1 MGQFERRPSHV
12 GLEDVE
18 RTSETHDQDRSEQQ
32 HQPGPEAGP
41 QARSHRPR
49 RGEPTESNRHS
60 GSNGWNDPT
69 HPTTSSSTS
78 ESNLS
83 FANRMLASKHNLKLS
98 GFRGDSQ
105 SSQHPMHFMPQSSS
119 NSRASS
125 TKTSSSSLH
134 AMNEDTVSDSRLE
147 PSGSLSRSS
156 LVRRLSQQLELT
168 FGQSL
173 APKTNT
179 VNTTADFPVYPD
191 QSYAV
196 LQSQVHPTPYQP
208 FLRGRSSYPSPTENP
223 KPYEHHFTTNG
234 ARTVG
239 NTPISTPG
247 LFAGRSARTSP
258 SVGSDDEGYTFSPY
272 LHPTHLQPPKETHTA
287 EVERDLQTGNKL
299 INEYEILEELG
310 RGEHGKVKLG
320 RHLITKQPVA
330 IKIVQR
336 YSKRR
341 RLGKLGNPE
350 DKVKKEV
357 AILKKARHPNVV
369 SLLEVIDDPNRQKVY
384 IVLEYVENGEI
395 KWRKK
400 GVREVVQMDKRRLER
415 EKNGMADSPYFEEE
429 GQMIINNLQNQR
441 RRRELAR
448 ERHRSQAQNNH
459 RHLIPAWSLEHGGE
473 SDDESNPELA
483 LARSISQN
491 LSLQHDRTD
500 NADQYGQSPS
510 QSYNSTASEF
520 DRHMRDSVLA
530 AVEGSMYG
538 AYSDYPLERR
548 YSTASSL
555 LAYSSSDTDQF
566 SDDDDLSYVPCLTIE
581 EARSAFRDAVLGLE
595 YLHYQ
600 GIIHRDIKPANLLVT
615 AKGQVKISDF
625 GVSYLGRPIR
635 DEDEEQVTETDAA
648 ELDDARGEL
657 SKTVGTPAFYAPEL
671 CYSGDDYVDANGRGP
686 KITGAIDIWSLG
698 VTLYGMIFGR
708 LPFVSDDE
716 YSLFQNIGK
725 NDLFIPKKRLKPVE
739 VDSSKISADPRHGV
753 MNSNKRLDDEFVY
766 EDIDPMLEHLLRR
779 LLNKDP
785 QNRITIKGIK
795 THEWVL
801 QDLKEDPADWV
812 QKTDPQSKG
821 NRIQVSKEEVTS
833 AVSKV
838 PFVDRVKSLAKWLNP
853 RREGRGTPKR
863 PSSAA
868 GFSADSIASSRDS
881 SGASGGRRASLRGDE
896 DVLRPFRV
904 VREEHPLSQSVT
916 ASPDS
921 TPERSSYFDQ
931 APTSN
936 MADETPRALA
946 PERMSIMSTT
956 ASARTVRPMPSNKSF
971 TPPVKTTETLM
982 EEHVVPTT
990 NTGGTFT
997 GATHLRVDKV
1007 SQSDNDRLLSL
1018 DGAASETDGHAE
1030 PSVAWSTASATGQ
1043 VQVPIATVWE
1053 QHHRPHS
1060 QGNDFTRNPSSAG
1073 HRRNRSEQILPEVSD
1088 QSFRSAKETLLRQ
1101 VADHAGSE
1109 EEPATE
1115 TTPIENNDR
1124 SIEPSPTTSTHHL
1137 PSDGGLMTSPPSAA
1151 TISTTSIDECA
1162 SEMSQSV
1169 SHPSLPSIVSGVSSF
1184 SGEGLHTHIE
1194 EREKE
1199 LDVTPY
1205 VSPILRTGD
1214 TITPRNTKAAR
1225 SAHDKGYD
1233 RDCSDED
1240 IDSEDE
1246 GIVFGRKKRS
1256 T

>member
-1 MGQFERRPSHV
+1 MGQFERRPSHA

-18 RTSETHDQDRSEQQ
+18 RTSEIHDQDRSEQQ
-32 HQPGPEAGP
+32 QTGLEAGP
-41 QARSHRPR
+41 RAQSHHPR
-49 RGEPTESNRHS
+49 RGEPTESNRH
-60 GSNGWNDPT
+60 GGLNGLNGPT

-78 ESNLS
+78 ESSLS

-98 GFRGDSQ
+98 GLRGDSH
-105 SSQHPMHFMPQSSS
+105 SSHHPMHFMPQSSN

-125 TKTSSSSLH
+125 AKTSSSSLH
-134 AMNEDTVSDSRLE
+134 AMNEDTVADPRPE
-147 PSGSLSRSS
+147 PSSGLSRSS
-156 LVRRLSQQLELT
+156 LVRRLSQQLELS

-173 APKTNT
+173 IPKTNP

-196 LQSQVHPTPYQP
+196 LQSQVHPT
-208 FLRGRSSYPSPTENP
+208 
-223 KPYEHHFTTNG
+223 
-234 ARTVG
+234 
-239 NTPISTPG
+239 
-247 LFAGRSARTSP
+247 
-258 SVGSDDEGYTFSPY
+258 
-272 LHPTHLQPPKETHTA
+272 HTA

-299 INEYEILEELG
+299 INDYEVLEELG

-400 GVREVVQMDKRRLER
+400 GVREVVQMDKMRMER
-415 EKNGMADSPYFEEE
+415 EKTGQPDSPYFEEE
-429 GQMIINNLQNQR
+429 GQLIINNLQNQR
-441 RRRELAR
+441 KRRELAR
-448 ERHRSQAQNNH
+448 ERHRAQAQNNH

-491 LSLQHDRTD
+491 LALHHDRTD
-500 NADQYGQSPS
+500 SAEHGQSPS

-555 LAYSSSDTDQF
+555 FAYSSSEADQF

-581 EARSAFRDAVLGLE
+581 EARNAFRDAVLGLE

-725 NDLFIPKKRLKPVE
+725 SDLFIPKKRLKPVE
-739 VDSSKISADPRHGV
+739 FDSSKISADPRHGV
-753 MNSNKRLDDEFVY
+753 MNSNKRLEDEFVY
-766 EDIDPMLEHLLRR
+766 EDIDPLLDDLLRR

-821 NRIQVSKEEVTS
+821 NRIEVSKEEVTS

-853 RREGRGTPKR
+853 RREGRGHPKR

-868 GFSADSIASSRDS
+868 GSSADSIASSRDP
-881 SGASGGRRASLRGDE
+881 SGVSGGRRASLRGDE
-896 DVLRPFRV
+896 DILRPFRV

-931 APTSN
+931 APPYDVV
-936 MADETPRALA
+936 DETPRAYA
-946 PERMSIMSTT
+946 PERLSIMSTT
-956 ASARTVRPMPSNKSF
+956 ASAKTVRPSPSKKSL
-971 TPPVKTTETLM
+971 TPPAETTETLN
-982 EEHVVPTT
+982 EQHTVSTP
-990 NTGGTFT
+990 NIAGIFT
-997 GATHLRVDKV
+997 GATHHRADKA
-1007 SQSDNDRLLSL
+1007 DDDGLLSL

-1030 PSVAWSTASATGQ
+1030 PSIAWSTASATGH
-1043 VQVPIATVWE
+1043 VQVPVATVWE
-1053 QHHRPHS
+1053 QHERPHS
-1060 QGNDFTRNPSSAG
+1060 QGNGVTRSASSAG
-1073 HRRNRSEQILPEVSD
+1073 HRRNRSEQIPPEVSE
-1088 QSFRSAKETLLRQ
+1088 QSFRSTKEELLRQ
-1101 VADHAGSE
+1101 TADYTRSE
-1109 EEPATE
+1109 EGTATK
-1115 TTPIENNDR
+1115 TTPSDNNER

-1151 TISTTSIDECA
+1151 TISTTSVDECA

-1169 SHPSLPSIVSGVSSF
+1169 SHPSLPSIVSGASSF
-1184 SGEGLHTHIE
+1184 SGDGLHTHIE

-1199 LDVTPY
+1199 LDATPY

-1214 TITPRNTKAAR
+1214 TITPRNIKAAR

-1233 RDCSDED
+1233 CDCDDED
-1240 IDSEDE
+1240 VDSEDE
-1246 GIVFGRKKRS
+1246 GIVFGRKKPS

>member
-1 MGQFERRPSHV
+1 MGQFERRSSHA

-18 RTSETHDQDRSEQQ
+18 RTSETHDQDRFLTGLEQQ
-32 HQPGPEAGP
+32 PAQSQH
-41 QARSHRPR
+41 PR
-49 RGEPTESNRHS
+49 RGEPTETRHT
-60 GSNGWNDPT
+60 GLNG
-69 HPTTSSSTS
+69 PTTSSTS
-78 ESNLS
+78 ESSLS
-83 FANRMLASKHNLKLS
+83 FANRMRASKQGLKHS
-98 GFRGDSQ
+98 GSRGDSH
-105 SSQHPMHFMPQSSS
+105 HPMHFMPQSSN

-125 TKTSSSSLH
+125 AKTSSSSLH
-134 AMNEDTVSDSRLE
+134 TMSEDTVADPRPE
-147 PSGSLSRSS
+147 PSSGGLSRSS
-156 LVRRLSQQLELT
+156 LVRRLSQQLELS

-173 APKTNT
+173 VPKTQP
-179 VNTTADFPVYPD
+179 VNTTTDFPVYPD

-196 LQSQVHPTPYQP
+196 LQSQIHPPPYQP
-208 FLRGRSSYPSPTENP
+208 FLRGRSSYPSPTENIR
-223 KPYEHHFTTNG
+223 PYDHAFTTAG

-239 NTPISTPG
+239 NTPVSTPG

-299 INEYEILEELG
+299 INDYEVLEELG

-320 RHLITKQPVA
+320 RHLRTKQPVA

-400 GVREVVQMDKRRLER
+400 GVREIVQMDKRRIER
-415 EKNGMADSPYFEEE
+415 EKNGFPDSPFFEEE
-429 GQMIINNLQNQR
+429 GQQVVRSLMNQR

-448 ERHRSQAQNNH
+448 ERHRAQAQNNH

-491 LSLQHDRTD
+491 LTQHQDRMD
-500 NADQYGQSPS
+500 GVDHHGSPS
-510 QSYNSTASEF
+510 QSYNSSASEF
-520 DRHMRDSVLA
+520 DRHMRESVLA

-555 LAYSSSDTDQF
+555 FGYSSSEADHF

-581 EARSAFRDAVLGLE
+581 EARNAFRDAVLGLE

-635 DEDEEQVTETDAA
+635 DEDEEQISETDAA

-671 CYSGDDYVDANGRGP
+671 CYSGDDYVDASGKGP

-716 YSLFQNIGK
+716 YSLFQSIGK

-753 MNSNKRLDDEFVY
+753 MNSNKRLEDEFVY
-766 EDIDPMLEHLLRR
+766 EDIDPMLDDLLRR
-779 LLNKDP
+779 LLTKDP

-795 THEWVL
+795 THAWVL

-821 NRIQVSKEEVTS
+821 NRIEVSKEEVTS

-853 RREGRGTPKR
+853 RREGRSHPKR
-863 PSSAA
+863 PSSAT
-868 GFSADSIASSRDS
+868 GSSVESTSSRDS

-896 DVLRPFRV
+896 DILRPHRA

-916 ASPDS
+916 ASPDN
-921 TPERSSYFDQ
+921 TPGRPSYFDQ
-931 APTSN
+931 APASDV
-936 MADETPRALA
+936 AEETPRGHVT
-946 PERMSIMSTT
+946 ERLSSIMSTT
-956 ASARTVRPMPSNKSF
+956 ASTKTVRPMPSTRSF
-971 TPPVKTTETLM
+971 TPPVTVEAEAVTEQHAVST
-982 EEHVVPTT
+982 P
-990 NTGGTFT
+990 NIAGIFT
-997 GATHLRVDKV
+997 GATHRVDKV
-1007 SQSDNDRLLSL
+1007 THSDDYHHHPQSIDV
-1018 DGAASETDGHAE
+1018 AACETDGHAE
-1030 PSVAWSTASATGQ
+1030 PSLAWSNASATGQ
-1043 VQVPIATVWE
+1043 VEVPIATTWE
-1053 QHHRPHS
+1053 QHDRPHS
-1060 QGNDFTRNPSSAG
+1060 QGNDFAGSPSSAG
-1073 HRRNRSEQILPEVSD
+1073 HRRNRSEQVPPEVVD
-1088 QSFRSAKETLLRQ
+1088 HQSFHHAKAALLRQ
-1101 VADHAGSE
+1101 AADHTQPDE
-1109 EEPATE
+1109 KRDTDDAT
-1115 TTPIENNDR
+1115 PVENNER

-1137 PSDGGLMTSPPSAA
+1137 PSDGGLITSPPSAA
-1151 TISTTSIDECA
+1151 TISTTSVDECA

-1169 SHPSLPSIVSGVSSF
+1169 SHPSLPSIISGASSL
-1184 SGEGLHTHIE
+1184 SGDGLHTHIE

-1199 LDVTPY
+1199 LDATPY

-1214 TITPRNTKAAR
+1214 TITPRNIKAQR
-1225 SAHDKGYD
+1225 SATEEGYD
-1233 RDCSDED
+1233 YDCDDED
-1240 IDSEDE
+1240 VESEDE
-1246 GIVFGRKKRS
+1246 GIVFGRKKPS